1 MTADVVVIG
10 AGISGLS
17 TAHHLVAGG
26 HDVIVLERRV
36 GVGGN
41 AVSERIGGYLME
53 HGPSTINAAVPEAL
67 DMTSQL
73 ELDESRVNLGDA
85 VRRRYLVDG
94 DRLAG
99 IALHRAGF
107 LSSNYLSLRGR
118 LLVLAE
124 ITRRRREGGGEESV
138 HDFVARRFGREFA
151 TRVMEPLVAGLF
163 AGDAHAVSVSAVF
176 PKLVEFEQ
184 HHGSITRALLRA
196 RGGSDPSNRLYSWP
210 DGIATLPL
218 RLAHGL
224 GPRIRTGVA
233 VTRLTR
239 TADGYDIQTPSG
251 GLRTRAVV
259 LAVQPHVAA
268 ALLETVD
275 PAAADAAGAIAA
287 PPLST
292 VYFGFKRAQVD
303 HPLDG
308 VGYLSA
314 RGENRVVSGVQFCST
329 MFPGRA
335 PPDCVSLSAYVGGA
349 RHPELARLSAE
360 ELIPL
365 VQADIADLLGVHG
378 APEICRVRHWSRG
391 LPQYAIGHTDRVRAL
406 QGSDD
411 RVSGLFVTGNFM
423 QGVSVGHCLTA
434 ARRTAGRVDQH
445 LSRTTAVGR
454 SATRQAGTG

>member
-138 HDFVARRFGREFA
+138 
-151 TRVMEPLVAGLF
+151 
-163 AGDAHAVSVSAVF
+163 
-176 PKLVEFEQ
+176 
-184 HHGSITRALLRA
+184 
-196 RGGSDPSNRLYSWP
+196 
-210 DGIATLPL
+210 
-218 RLAHGL
+218 
-224 GPRIRTGVA
+224 
-233 VTRLTR
+233 
-239 TADGYDIQTPSG
+239 
-251 GLRTRAVV
+251 
-259 LAVQPHVAA
+259 
-268 ALLETVD
+268 
-275 PAAADAAGAIAA
+275 
-287 PPLST
+287 
-292 VYFGFKRAQVD
+292 
-303 HPLDG
+303 
-308 VGYLSA
+308 
-314 RGENRVVSGVQFCST
+314 
-329 MFPGRA
+329 
-335 PPDCVSLSAYVGGA
+335 
-349 RHPELARLSAE
+349 
-360 ELIPL
+360 
-365 VQADIADLLGVHG
+365 
-378 APEICRVRHWSRG
+378 
-391 LPQYAIGHTDRVRAL
+391 
-406 QGSDD
+406 
-411 RVSGLFVTGNFM
+411 
-423 QGVSVGHCLTA
+423 
-434 ARRTAGRVDQH
+434 
-445 LSRTTAVGR
+445 
-454 SATRQAGTG
+454 